1 MPAEAA
7 LSTAVAVELSAA
19 AAAAVAAPPTEAR
32 PGVTTA
38 TGRSQAIREV
48 SGTGSGITTPVT
60 RMAASAVADS
70 KEVAGATADPG
81 SATVSTSATSTAHS
95 TATVA
100 AAAEWVK

>member
-1 MPAEAA
+1 MPAGAA
-7 LSTAVAVELSAA
+7 LSTAVPVERS

-48 SGTGSGITTPVT
+48 LGTGSGITTPVT
-60 RMAASAVADS
+60 RMAASAAVDS

-81 SATVSTSATSTAHS
+81 SATVSNTATSTAHS
-95 TATVA
+95 TATA
-100 AAAEWVK
+100 AVAAEWVK